1 MKCPYCKSEQTAVID
16 TRVAEDGQTIR
27 RRRECESCDKRFTTY
42 ERVELAM
49 PVVVKASGF
58 RIPYERE
65 KIRTGFARALHKRP
79 VPTQYVDAAIDRIEQ
94 RVLARGERE
103 ISSRTIGEM
112 VMQELKK
119 MDSVAYIRFA
129 SVYEDFQRVDAR
141 RCSSSSV
148 PGARR
153 GRGRRGSSGAGCAPC
168 RPRSARRTPASW
180 PAPCSSPSAACSPPP
195 PTRASAA

>member
-1 MKCPYCKSEQTAVID
+1 MKCPYCKSDETAVID
-16 TRVAEDGQTIR
+16 TRVSEDGASIR

-49 PVVVKASGF
+49 PVVVKTSGYRTAF
-58 RIPYERE
+58 DRE

-94 RVLARGERE
+94 RILARGERE
-103 ISSRTIGEM
+103 ISSRTVGEM

-129 SVYEDFQRVDAR
+129 SVYEDFQRVDEFR
-141 RCSSSSV
+141 EKVLELKR
-148 PGARR
+148 PGRKI
-153 GRGRRGSSGAGCAPC
+153 
-168 RPRSARRTPASW
+168 RPRVTAK
-180 PAPCSSPSAACSPPP
+180 
-195 PTRASAA
+195 